1 MGAIEKIELLSYR
14 MLDVFHVINYI
25 EFIFI
30 EDGYRWRIQTTC
42 IFHFLEILRRFLWY
56 SILQLLTM
64 LFCKL

>member
-1 MGAIEKIELLSYR
+1 MGAIEKRELLSYR
-14 MLDVFHVINYI
+14 MLVFHVINYI
-25 EFIFI
+25 EFIVI

-42 IFHFLEILRRFLWY
+42 IFHFLEILPLVLWY